1 MCVCVCLCVSVCVHV
16 SVRVCLGLEG
26 GLGGG
31 RGTRSIYIIKVHTTC
46 FNVVTSNDSRKDEK
60 NPMCHFRVF

>member
-1 MCVCVCLCVSVCVHV
+1 MKELIVCS
-16 SVRVCLGLEG
+16 SNSNSKAIR
-26 GLGGG
+26 G